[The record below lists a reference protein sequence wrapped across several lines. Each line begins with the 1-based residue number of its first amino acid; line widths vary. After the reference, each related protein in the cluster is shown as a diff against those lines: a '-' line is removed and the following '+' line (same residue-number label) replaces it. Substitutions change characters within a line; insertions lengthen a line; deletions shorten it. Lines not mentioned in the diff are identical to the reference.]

1 MYKFDIPAF
10 CYEEVSTKVTLFN
23 IDLEYKQQI
32 IGYLLPIIL
41 SSAFYSITQ
50 SDDEFSFFI
59 DIEQAETIKNALK
72 KLRIGYNHMPEV
84 YQIIRLYE
92 DSHKINEHGI
102 VAQISDYFAK
112 QNIPILYINSFN
124 NNFVLYPSLKN
135 D

>member
-1 MYKFDIPAF
+1 MCKFDIPAF

-50 SDDEFSFFI
+50 SEDEFSFFI
-59 DIEQAETIKNALK
+59 DVEQAEIIQNALK
-72 KLRIGYNHMPEV
+72 KLHIGYNHMPEV